1 MENDTRVKKLLILML
16 FLVVTASVCG
26 ISAIYRR
33 NVMKREMKKLFS
45 TVIIGQVKDGVPI
58 DSIKKNLDLLK
69 NIDSTGFTH
78 DVNIVNIIIKDYKR
92 VSVKDS
98 LK

>member
-26 ISAIYRR
+26 ISAIYRK

-45 TVIIGQVKDGVPI
+45 TVIMGQVKDGLPI

-92 VSVKDS
+92 VSGKDS